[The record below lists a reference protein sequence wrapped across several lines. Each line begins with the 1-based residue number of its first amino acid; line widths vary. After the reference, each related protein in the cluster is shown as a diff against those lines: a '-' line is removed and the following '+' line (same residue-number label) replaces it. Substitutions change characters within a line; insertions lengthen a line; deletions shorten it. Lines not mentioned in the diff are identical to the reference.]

1 MEEKQN
7 AKKVLIVDDDEFLL
21 EMYGIKFKEDG
32 FDIDIAKNGEEA
44 LEKAKDSRN
53 SYDVVLLDIV
63 MPAPDGFEV
72 LSAIK
77 EQKLLPNTPI
87 VVLSNLG
94 QKEDIEKG
102 KILGADDYIIK
113 AHSTPSEVVA
123 KIKTLLEKSNE
134 QRL

>member
-7 AKKVLIVDDDEFLL
+7 EKKVLIIDDDEFLL
-21 EMYGIKFKEDG
+21 EMYSLKFKENG
-32 FDIDIAKNGEEA
+32 FNVDIAKNGEEA
-44 LEKAKDSRN
+44 LEKIKDSRN

-77 EQKLLPNTPI
+77 EQKLLPNTPV

-102 KILGADDYIIK
+102 KILGANDYIIK

-123 KIKTLLEKSNE
+123 KIETLLEK
-134 QRL
+134 